1 MRNSLY
7 DNIID
12 EFLQHDI
19 NQEVSNLTEDIYSLV
34 TSPMEEALSLTTSTI
49 ESVAPNILMA
59 EAEKAAKK
67 RLKNQK
73 KNKKRY
79 IEKKKTHAKQN
90 NNRMK
95 LCKHIMSVEF
105 SLENRLNVVMKFP
118 RIAELTASKLPFL

>member
-34 TSPMEEALSLTTSTI
+34 TSPMEEALSLTTSTT

-59 EAEKAAKK
+59 EAEKAAKEEKECK
-67 RLKNQK
+67 RVVWFKL
-73 KNKKRY
+73 NKTS
-79 IEKKKTHAKQN
+79 IFFFPS
-90 NNRMK
+90 
-95 LCKHIMSVEF
+95 KHHLRVESF
-105 SLENRLNVVMKFP
+105 RP
-118 RIAELTASKLPFL
+118 